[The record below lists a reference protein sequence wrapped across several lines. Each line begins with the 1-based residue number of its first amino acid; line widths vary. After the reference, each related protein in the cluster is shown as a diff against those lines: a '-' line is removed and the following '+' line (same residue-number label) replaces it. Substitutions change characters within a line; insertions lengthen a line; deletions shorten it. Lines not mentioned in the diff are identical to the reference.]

1 MIAWQMLGR
10 GPVRVTR
17 LGFGGGPIG
26 WDATPEAAERAAATL
41 SAAWEAG
48 IRFYDTAPFYG
59 HGQGERRLGTFLA
72 GRPRDGF
79 VLSSKVG
86 RLIVDGRPVYDYS
99 RDGTLRSVEE
109 SLARLGLDRID
120 LLLVHDI
127 DSYTHGADQPAR
139 MREALAGALPVL
151 ADLKAQGVI
160 RGYGL
165 GVNEWRVCAD
175 VAAEM
180 PLDAI
185 LLAGRYT
192 LLEQGA
198 RGFLDEAERRGIG
211 IILGGPYNSGIL
223 ATGAREGALYD
234 YRPAPPEVLARVT
247 AIAAVLDRR
256 GVPLPAASLQYPL
269 RHPAVATVIP
279 GLLGPDQVAQTRAL
293 FLHRIPEAVWS
304 DLAAAGLIASEQGER
319 P

>member
-1 MIAWQMLGR
+1 VIGWQVLGR
-10 GPVRVTR
+10 GPTRVTR

-26 WDATPEAAERAAATL
+26 WDASPDAADRAAATL
-41 SAAWEAG
+41 AAVWNAG
-48 IRFYDTAPFYG
+48 IRTFDTAPFYG
-59 HGQGERRLGTFLA
+59 HGAGERRLGAFLA
-72 GRPRDGF
+72 GRPRDSF

-86 RLIVDGRPVYDYS
+86 RRIVDGRPVYDYG

-127 DSYTHGADQPAR
+127 DVYTHGADQPVR
-139 MREALAGALPVL
+139 RREALEGALPAL
-151 ADLKAQGVI
+151 AGLKAQGVI

-165 GVNEWRVCAD
+165 GVNEWQVCVD

-180 PLDAI
+180 PLDAV

-198 RGFLDEAERRGIG
+198 RGFLDAAARTGIG

-223 ATGAREGALYD
+223 ATGARDGALYD
-234 YRPAPPEVLARVT
+234 YRPAPPEVLARVR
-247 AIAAVLDRR
+247 AIAAVLDGH
-256 GVPLPAASLQYPL
+256 GVPLPAAALQFPL

-279 GLLGPDQVAQTRAL
+279 GLLGPDQAAEARAL
-293 FLHRIPEAVWS
+293 CLHRIPEDAWAELS
-304 DLAAAGLIASEQGER
+304 SSGLIAPEQGEPR
-319 P
+319 

>member
-1 MIAWQMLGR
+1 MIRSQVLGR
-10 GPVRVTR
+10 GPVSVTG
-17 LGFGGGPIG
+17 LGFGGGPTG
-26 WDATPEAAERAAATL
+26 WDTTPDAEGKAQATL
-41 SAAWEAG
+41 ATSWDAG
-48 IRFYDTAPFYG
+48 IRYFDTAPFYG
-59 HGQGERRLGTFLA
+59 HGQSERRIGSFLA
-72 GRPRDGF
+72 SLPREDF
-79 VLSSKVG
+79 VLSTKVG
-86 RLIVDGRPVYDYS
+86 RLILGGKPVYDYT
-99 RDGTLRSVEE
+99 RDGTLRSVDA

-127 DSYTHGADQPAR
+127 DTYTHGADQPAR
-139 MREALAGALPVL
+139 LREALAGALPAL

-160 RGYGL
+160 RSFGL

-175 VAAEM
+175 VAAVM

-198 RGFLDEAERRGIG
+198 RGFLDEAARRGIG

-234 YRPAPPEVLARVT
+234 YKPAPP
-247 AIAAVLDRR
+247 AVLERVAGIEALLKR
-256 GVPLPAASLQYPL
+256 YCVPLAAAALQFPL

-279 GLLGPDQVAQTRAL
+279 GLLGPEQVAQTRAL
-293 FLHRIPEAVWS
+293 FAHPIPEPVWA
-304 DLAAAGLIASEQGER
+304 DLAAAGLIANTPGES